1 MKITKIE
8 TFQIETPRYYQQHP
22 VNTGEAPSGH
32 VIVKLHVADGLVG
45 LGEASDSKAGDLG
58 ALTKRYNDLLV
69 DAMPPGLQRL
79 MNWCGHKTLVAQSV
93 TRT

>member
-22 VNTGEAPSGH
+22 VRTGESSGH

-45 LGEASDSKAGDLG
+45 LGEASDSRAEDLG
-58 ALTKRYNDLLV
+58 ALTKRYNNLLV
-69 DAMPPGLQRL
+69 GRDATRITEINEL
-79 MNWCGHKTLVAQSV
+79 MRAQDFE
-93 TRT
+93 